1 MIYTVVKGDT
11 LWGIAKKH
19 LGKASRYVEIV
30 QMNGIKTSV
39 LYAGQM
45 LRLPMHKGGTDMSD
59 NTKIKIALAEA
70 ITTQLWV
77 RGLIT
82 RNQREQIDNRS
93 REILVK
99 KD

>member
-1 MIYTVVKGDT
+1 
-11 LWGIAKKH
+11 
-19 LGKASRYVEIV
+19 
-30 QMNGIKTSV
+30 
-39 LYAGQM
+39 
-45 LRLPMHKGGTDMSD
+45 MHKGGTDMSD
-59 NTKIKIALAEA
+59 NTKIKLALAEA